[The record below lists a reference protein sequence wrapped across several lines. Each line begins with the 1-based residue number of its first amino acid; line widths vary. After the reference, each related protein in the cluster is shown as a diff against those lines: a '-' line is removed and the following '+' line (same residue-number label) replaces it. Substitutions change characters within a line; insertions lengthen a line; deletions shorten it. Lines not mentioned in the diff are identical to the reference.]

1 MELTASIVLPARI
14 DPPAVTALAA
24 ALDAALRGPARVVV
38 LTGASPDVFCHGLA
52 IDTASDGAAATAA
65 FADLFVALHRAP
77 KPLLAAVDGAAI
89 GGGLGLACACDWVV
103 ATDRAT
109 FGLPELLWGLVPA
122 IIWPAITDR
131 MAPHVARAWTIS
143 AHARTAAE
151 AQPAGL
157 VDDLVP
163 ADALDGAVRRGAR
176 TLSRLEPRALVR
188 LRAWARDSRAL
199 PLADAVAEG
208 ARITGAMM
216 IEPHVQARWR
226 AFAEGEVP
234 WSA

>member
-14 DPPAVTALAA
+14 DPPAVAALAA
-24 ALDAALRGPARVVV
+24 ALDAAMRGPARVVV
-38 LTGASPDVFCHGLA
+38 LSGASPEVYCHGLA
-52 IDTASDGAAATAA
+52 IDTASDGAAAPAA
-65 FADLFVALHRAP
+65 FAALFTALHQAP

-89 GGGLGLACACDWVV
+89 GGGFGLACACDWVV

-131 MAPHVARAWTIS
+131 MAPHTARAWTIA
-143 AHARTAAE
+143 AHTRPAAE
-151 AQPAGL
+151 ARAAGV
-157 VDDLVP
+157 VDDLV
-163 ADALDGAVRRGAR
+163 AAGALDTAVRRGAR
-176 TLSRLEPRALVR
+176 ALARLEPQALVR
-188 LRAWARDSRAL
+188 LRAWARESRAL
-199 PLADAVAEG
+199 PMAEAVAAG
-208 ARITGAMM
+208 ARLTGAMM